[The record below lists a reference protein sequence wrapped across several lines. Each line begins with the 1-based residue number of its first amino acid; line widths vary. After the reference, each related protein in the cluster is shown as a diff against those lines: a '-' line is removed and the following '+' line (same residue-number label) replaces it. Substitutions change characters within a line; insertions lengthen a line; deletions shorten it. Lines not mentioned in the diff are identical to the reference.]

1 MANIFTIDFTYLD
14 CGRMVVES
22 FSIPSRIIDLKAE
35 AAFAVLEKAKFAE
48 KKGIAVVHLEIGEPD
63 FDTPHHI
70 KEAAIEA
77 LRRNETHYTP
87 TPGIPEL
94 REAVA
99 EHLKEVYGID
109 FDWRN
114 NIAITVGAKQ
124 AVFAVMLSILEE
136 GDEVIYPEPGY
147 PAYRSAAAYAGART
161 IPYRLKIDNGFSI
174 KAEYLSELITP
185 KTKIVVLNS
194 PNNPCGSVMSN
205 QDIKGIV
212 ELAEDHKL
220 YILTDEIYRPIIFDG
235 LQHYSPLNYASH
247 IDKVILVDG
256 FSKRYAMTGWRLG
269 YVAISKEIYPYLVK
283 VLNIMTS
290 CPVSFVQRAAIAAL
304 RGPQEPVYEMVNEYE
319 RRRDVV
325 VEELSRI
332 KGLRFIKPTGA
343 FYAFVDVSR
352 ILEKIGKNSEE
363 FVLDLIEKY
372 GVAFLH
378 GTAMGDYGEGY
389 IRISFANSVDNI
401 RKGIRRL
408 KQAVEEVMG
417 E

>member
-1 MANIFTIDFTYLD
+1 
-14 CGRMVVES
+14 MVVES
-22 FSIPSRIIDLKAE
+22 FSIPSRIVNLRAE
-35 AAFAVLEKAKFAE
+35 AAFTVLEKAKLAE
-48 KKGIAVVHLEIGEPD
+48 RKGIDVVHLEIGEPD

-87 TPGIPEL
+87 TPGMPEL

-99 EHLKEVYGID
+99 EYLREVYGVD
-109 FDWRN
+109 FDWKD

-147 PAYRSAAAYAGART
+147 PAYSSAAAYAGART
-161 IPYRLKIDNGFSI
+161 IPYRLTIDNGFSM
-174 KAEYLSELITP
+174 KAEKLSEMITP
-185 KTKIVVLNS
+185 KTKIIVLNS
-194 PNNPCGSVMSN
+194 PNNPCGSVMPS
-205 QDIKGIV
+205 QDVKEIV

-220 YILTDEIYRPIIFDG
+220 YILSDEIYRPIIFDD

-247 IDKVILVDG
+247 TDRVILVDG

-290 CPVSFVQRAAIAAL
+290 CPVSFAQRAAVAAL
-304 RGPQEPVYEMVNEYE
+304 RGPQEPVYDMVREYE
-319 RRRDVV
+319 KRRDVV
-325 VEELSRI
+325 VEELSKI
-332 KGLRFIKPTGA
+332 QGLRFIKPTGA
-343 FYAFVDVSR
+343 FYAFVDVSH
-352 ILEKIGKNSEE
+352 ILGKIGKNSEE
-363 FVLDLIEKY
+363 FVLDLIENY

-401 RKGIRRL
+401 RRGIRRL
-408 KQAVEEVMG
+408 KQAVEEIMG